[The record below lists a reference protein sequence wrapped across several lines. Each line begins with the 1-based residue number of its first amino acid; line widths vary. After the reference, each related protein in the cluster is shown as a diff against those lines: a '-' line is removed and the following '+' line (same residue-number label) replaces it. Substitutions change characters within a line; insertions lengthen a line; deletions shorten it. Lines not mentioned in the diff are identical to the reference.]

1 MTSMSEF
8 RNTCMTIIISFLLF
22 KFKNFQK
29 KKKKG
34 FLNNIH
40 VHDN

>member
-8 RNTCMTIIISFLLF
+8 RNTCMTIIISFQ
-22 KFKNFQK
+22 KFPKK